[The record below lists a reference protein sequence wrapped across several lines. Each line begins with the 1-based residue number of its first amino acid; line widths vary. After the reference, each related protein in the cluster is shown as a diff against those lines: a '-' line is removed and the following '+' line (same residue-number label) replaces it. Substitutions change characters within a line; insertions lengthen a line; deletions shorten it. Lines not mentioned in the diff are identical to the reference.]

1 MAADLD
7 QERGRERAG
16 SADQVG
22 LRLNSGPQGSFAPVG
37 SKDFASTP
45 AAKKVASGV
54 IQNELEPATK
64 TAAEHADDVTSTAH
78 KGFDG
83 WQTAAGLKKVADSWG
98 QQVRTLMGRLSS
110 EKVALRGAESVFA
123 RNDTGVG
130 SQFLKSA
137 LNGV

>member
-22 LRLNSGPQGSFAPVG
+22 LRVNSGPQGPFAPVG

-45 AAKKVASGV
+45 TEKKAVAGV
-54 IQNELEPATK
+54 IQNELEPAAK
-64 TAAEHADDVTSTAH
+64 TAAEHADDVTGTAH

-83 WQTAAGLKKVADSWG
+83 WQAAAGLKKVADSCD
-98 QQVRTLMGRLSS
+98 QQVRTLTGRLSS
-110 EKVALRGAESVFA
+110 ERVALCGAESVFA
-123 RNDTGVG
+123 RNDSGVG